1 MFHSLDAILGP
12 AYFWLFAGIAIFC
25 GLGLL
30 LARHPINGAIY
41 LIGVML
47 SMSGIYALLNS
58 PFLAVLQ
65 VLVYAGAVMM
75 LVVFVIMVLN
85 QAKEHRIPVFDWF
98 SLTALALPVV
108 LGAALVMT
116 TLGATKPTFV
126 RDDKAGLI
134 ERPHADQS
142 TTNVHFAAVDA
153 GEGATYAWDFGD
165 KNTATSREI
174 RHPYAESTGVHTAKL
189 TISGSKNHN
198 GSASVTFRAVAVPRG
213 EIALLSAVMFDIRT
227 QGFGFYILFEL
238 IGVVLLAAVVGA
250 VVLAK
255 RSLASRPPAEAAHEA
270 IHEAAHEERGQ
281 H

>member
-108 LGAALVMT
+108 LGAALVTT
-116 TLGATKPTFV
+116 TLGATKPAFV

-134 ERPHADQS
+134 ERPQSDQS
-142 TTNVHFAAVDA
+142 TANVHFAAVDA
-153 GEGATYAWDFGD
+153 GEGATYSWDFGD
-165 KNTATSREI
+165 KNTAMGREV
-174 RHPYAESTGVHTAKL
+174 RHAYEAPTGTYTAKL
-189 TISGSKNHN
+189 TISGSKERS
-198 GSASVTFRAVAVPRG
+198 GSAAVTFRAVAVPRG
-213 EIALLSAVMFDIRT
+213 EIALLSAAMFDIRT
-227 QGFGFYILFEL
+227 QGSGFYILFEL

-255 RSLASRPPAEAAHEA
+255 RSLASRPPTEP
-270 IHEAAHEERGQ
+270 AHEEG
-281 H
+281 HHS

>member
-116 TLGATKPTFV
+116 TLGLVPV
-126 RDDKAGLI
+126 
-134 ERPHADQS
+134 S
-142 TTNVHFAAVDA
+142 AANEPVA
-153 GEGATYAWDFGD
+153 IVIPAFGVSI
-165 KNTATSREI
+165 NWI
-174 RHPYAESTGVHTAKL
+174 
-189 TISGSKNHN
+189 
-198 GSASVTFRAVAVPRG
+198 PRW
-213 EIALLSAVMFDIRT
+213 
-227 QGFGFYILFEL
+227 
-238 IGVVLLAAVVGA
+238 
-250 VVLAK
+250 
-255 RSLASRPPAEAAHEA
+255 SLH
-270 IHEAAHEERGQ
+270 I
-281 H
+281 